1 VATLRDGPPGDRRS
15 RMTRLLA
22 LPLVERAPRDGPV
35 LVATRD
41 GPARRSR
48 PSRHKRVGPV
58 AKLLTIGRF
67 GLVGLSGL
75 VVNQL
80 LLWLWVTRVHGHY
93 LVGAVVATQGST
105 LWNFLLIEKLVFLHA
120 KARRPAVRLLSF
132 MTVNNSTL
140 LLRVPML
147 ALLTGTFGIHYLISN
162 PITLLVLFAL
172 RFVLSD
178 RFIWKESDLPT
189 TASVARATLQ
199 DDAADAGPAPA
210 VRTGSSAAPPLEVPA
225 GSPHHYDVLGLVAI
239 ASAVR
244 MRELEYFRVMSLS
257 RPVDIEIRVRP
268 VGSPGPRLRPLVT
281 HGPTFVAYDEH
292 LGRLGANFRL
302 DFRDRIEVTLGPLL
316 ARSPHVVY
324 TNVVEAL
331 LRFVLASR
339 DRVLLHSATLELDGQ
354 GLMLTAPTDTGK
366 TGTILRLLR
375 EHGAAFLSDDMTI
388 VAPGGQAWCY
398 PKPLTISSHTLRA
411 VNQRGLGVRDQL
423 KLAVQ
428 SRVHSK
434 GGRSV
439 GSRLA
444 DMNLPIMALNATAQV
459 IVPPPKYMADRL
471 VMCRFARSTEV
482 RNLFVI
488 ERGPHELEE
497 VEPGRALGIL
507 VANTDDA
514 YGFPPFRYFAP
525 AIAIAGEDYPALR
538 AREQAL
544 LARFLDGIRVRR
556 IVRDDFSWAKV
567 IPALLANDNGGNRG
581 GDNGSASHLSRGG
594 DGTAQRPPAS

>member
-1 VATLRDGPPGDRRS
+1 MVP
-15 RMTRLLA
+15 
-22 LPLVERAPRDGPV
+22 PLVEDKVPRDGPV
-35 LVATRD
+35 LVATYD
-41 GPARRSR
+41 GPARSSR
-48 PSRHKRVGPV
+48 AG
-58 AKLLTIGRF
+58 AAEKLLTIGRF

-80 LLWLWVTRVHGHY
+80 LLWLWVTRVGGHY

-120 KARRPAVRLLSF
+120 KARRPAVRLISF
-132 MTVNNSTL
+132 MTVNNST
-140 LLRVPML
+140 
-147 ALLTGTFGIHYLISN
+147 
-162 PITLLVLFAL
+162 
-172 RFVLSD
+172 
-178 RFIWKESDLPT
+178 
-189 TASVARATLQ
+189 TASVAKATLQ
-199 DDAADAGPAPA
+199 DGEAE
-210 VRTGSSAAPPLEVPA
+210 AAPPEAPGGRVLDLAALERQQAPVTPA
-225 GSPHHYDVLGLVAI
+225 GHNGAGVGHHHYDVLGLVAI
-239 ASAVR
+239 VSAVR
-244 MRELEYFRVMSLS
+244 IRELEYFRVPSLQRS
-257 RPVDIEIRVRP
+257 ADVDIRVRA
-268 VGSPGPRLRPLVT
+268 VGSPGPRMRSQVT

-331 LRFVLASR
+331 LRFMLASR

-354 GLMLTAPTDTGK
+354 GLMLTAATDTGK
-366 TGTILRLLR
+366 TGTVLRLLR
-375 EHGAAFLSDDMTI
+375 EQGASFLSDDMTI
-388 VAPGGQAWCY
+388 VEPGGRAWCY

-411 VNQRGLGVRDQL
+411 VNQRSLGLQEQL

-428 SRVHSK
+428 SRIHSR
-434 GGRSV
+434 GGRSF

-444 DMNLPIMALNATAQV
+444 DMNLPIMALNAVTQA

-471 VMCRFARSTEV
+471 VPCSFARSTTV

-488 ERGPHELEE
+488 ERGPYELEN
-497 VEPGRALGIL
+497 VEPGRALDIL

-525 AIAIAGEDYPALR
+525 AITIGGEDYPTLR

-544 LARFLDGIRVRR
+544 LARFLDGITVRR
-556 IVRDDFSWAKV
+556 IVRDDFSWAQA
-567 IPALLANDNGGNRG
+567 IPELLGNGRRRDSGGNG
-581 GDNGSASHLSRGG
+581 NGSRL
-594 DGTAQRPPAS
+594 QRPPGSSSSA

>member
-1 VATLRDGPPGDRRS
+1 
-15 RMTRLLA
+15 
-22 LPLVERAPRDGPV
+22 VEGNAPRFDPV
-35 LVATRD
+35 LVATYD
-41 GPARRSR
+41 GQP
-48 PSRHKRVGPV
+48 PSPRVGV
-58 AKLLTIGRF
+58 TRRLLTIGRF

-75 VVNQL
+75 GVNQL
-80 LLWLWVTRVHGHY
+80 LLWLWVTRVGGHY
-93 LVGAVVATQGST
+93 LIGAVVATQGST
-105 LWNFLLIEKLVFLHA
+105 LWNFVLIEKLVFLHA
-120 KARRPAVRLLSF
+120 KARRPAVRLISF

-147 ALLTGTFGIHYLISN
+147 ALLTGTFGIHYLVSN
-162 PITLLVLFAL
+162 PITLLVLFVL
-172 RFVLSD
+172 RYVLSD

-189 TASVARATLQ
+189 TASVAKATLQ
-199 DDAADAGPAPA
+199 DGEAEAAPQERPGGEVLDLAALEREQAPVAPA
-210 VRTGSSAAPPLEVPA
+210 GRNGAAAGTG
-225 GSPHHYDVLGLVAI
+225 HHLYDVLGLVAI

-244 MRELEYFRVMSLS
+244 MRELEYFRVPSLQ
-257 RPVDIEIRVRP
+257 RPADVDIRVRP
-268 VGSPGPRLRPLVT
+268 VGSPGPRRRPLVT

-302 DFRDRIEVTLGPLL
+302 DFRDRIEVILGPLL

-366 TGTILRLLR
+366 TGTVLRLLR
-375 EHGAAFLSDDMTI
+375 EQGASFLSDDMTI
-388 VAPGGQAWCY
+388 VEPGGRAWCY

-411 VNQRGLGVRDQL
+411 VNQRSLQPREQL

-428 SRVHSK
+428 SRVHSRS
-434 GGRSV
+434 GRSV
-439 GSRLA
+439 GSKLA
-444 DMNLPIMALNATAQV
+444 DMNLPIMALNAVTQA

-471 VMCRFARSTEV
+471 VPCRFARSTTV

-488 ERGPHELEE
+488 ERGPWQLEDL
-497 VEPGRALGIL
+497 EPHRALGIL
-507 VANTDDA
+507 LANTDDA

-525 AIAIAGEDYPALR
+525 AITIGGEDYAALR

-544 LARFLDGIRVRR
+544 LARFLDGITVRR
-556 IVRDDFSWAKV
+556 IVRDDFSWAQA
-567 IPALLANDNGGNRG
+567 IPELLG
-581 GDNGSASHLSRGG
+581 NGSRL
-594 DGTAQRPPAS
+594 QRPPGSSPPA